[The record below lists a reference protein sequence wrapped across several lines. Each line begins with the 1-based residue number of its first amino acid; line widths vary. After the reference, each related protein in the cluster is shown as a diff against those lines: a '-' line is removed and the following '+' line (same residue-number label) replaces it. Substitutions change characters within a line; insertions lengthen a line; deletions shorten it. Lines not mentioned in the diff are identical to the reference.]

1 MQSECLCRPIRAMAE
16 QPSAHG
22 DDLRAKDIRM
32 ATSEASLAEGR
43 LFLTA
48 LPLADQHAL
57 FEVTS
62 ALQHAGKG
70 QCLIEGGVLF
80 SSLIVLCSGMARKVR
95 TFPDGS
101 EQIVAVFV
109 EGDPLNAG
117 EIVFRQSRNSV
128 FAMTAATYVSVPA
141 GKLDDIIAS
150 RPAIARALWLE
161 TAAQAAIQ
169 QEWMIWLG
177 RRTAQARLAHFLC
190 ELSHRSQRRGRDL
203 NAAVEFPLTQSDL
216 ADALGLSTVHV
227 NRSLQL
233 LRSQGLIE
241 LNRNRLTILNRRG
254 IYAVAEFDSQY
265 LDGEKPSDS
274 GRV

>member
-1 MQSECLCRPIRAMAE
+1 
-16 QPSAHG
+16 
-22 DDLRAKDIRM
+22 M
-32 ATSEASLAEGR
+32 ATNEASVAGRR

-57 FEVTS
+57 SKVTS

-70 QCLIEGGVLF
+70 QCLIEGGVPF

-95 TFPDGS
+95 TFPDGI

-177 RRTAQARLAHFLC
+177 RQTAQARLAHFLC

-254 IYAVAEFDSQY
+254 IYAVAQFDSQY